1 MGARLGLVV
10 VHDLVGTRPRFSRD
24 ARIGCTRAELYG
36 HDRAMWLVYR
46 NAHMQLKGK
55 GMQLKVKDMQ
65 LKMSMQKNI
74 EEKRIK
80 KGYMFTLF
88 FSSFFFTQLYSLLL
102 AN

>member
-1 MGARLGLVV
+1 
-10 VHDLVGTRPRFSRD
+10 
-24 ARIGCTRAELYG
+24 
-36 HDRAMWLVYR
+36 MWLIYR
-46 NAHMQLKGK
+46 NVHMQLKGK

-65 LKMSMQKNI
+65 LKVSMQKNI

-88 FSSFFFTQLYSLLL
+88 FSSISFTHFYSLLL